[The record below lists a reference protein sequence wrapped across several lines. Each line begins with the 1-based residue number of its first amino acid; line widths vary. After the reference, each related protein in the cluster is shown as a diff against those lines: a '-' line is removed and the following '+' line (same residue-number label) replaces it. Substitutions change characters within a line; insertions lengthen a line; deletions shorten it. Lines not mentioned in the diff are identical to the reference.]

1 MLIVNSRKPSIQIKK
16 KFRASFSPEDYLPF
30 PFQGTFFPQ
39 NMFPANVSI
48 FKVIFDLF
56 LYWKVPDESLRTFST
71 VLKGCRNV
79 SVRFF
84 D

>member
-16 KFRASFSPEDYLPF
+16 KFRASYSPEDCSPF

-56 LYWKVPDESLRTFST
+56 LYWKVPYESLRTFST